1 MSLCSH
7 VEGGKQ
13 SRKRQRD
20 GEKDKFDRARQINL
34 SSYQE
39 VLRHCYPCDCS
50 QNDSFSN
57 LQLKIL
63 KERSWFGWRK
73 CLGLTFVKTKD
84 ADWNLPNFPPSTT
97 SSLRSCLGRLLRN
110 SVSLSTRMPVCSAS
124 RKVDGASSQLKRVL
138 IMYLVDTFMFICT
151 FDEGES
157 LLGGWLNFFFFFEV
171 KEKLVSTK

>member
-39 VLRHCYPCDCS
+39 ALRHCYPCDCS

-63 KERSWFGWRK
+63 KERSWFG
-73 CLGLTFVKTKD
+73 
-84 ADWNLPNFPPSTT
+84 
-97 SSLRSCLGRLLRN
+97 
-110 SVSLSTRMPVCSAS
+110 
-124 RKVDGASSQLKRVL
+124 
-138 IMYLVDTFMFICT
+138 
-151 FDEGES
+151 
-157 LLGGWLNFFFFFEV
+157 
-171 KEKLVSTK
+171 